1 MTQAAAP
8 KRFAS
13 SRRLRLLLWASVLVV
28 LAGIGTFLGTHFSNT
43 AEVALKNATG
53 PTIPDP
59 IAQKN
64 IPFPEDAWR
73 VAREFAF
80 TAVARKHL
88 AESYA
93 ITHPTLRSGFTLR
106 QWKTGTLPNIVAF
119 PTAQI
124 VKYNWKDTNYAYSRE
139 AMVNVILVPT
149 KSSHER
155 LATAQIGL
163 RKVGNGSHA
172 RWLVDYFSTLTGP
185 WVPHP

>member
-1 MTQAAAP
+1 MTHPAAP

-13 SRRLRLLLWASVLVV
+13 PRRLRLLVWVSVLVLV
-28 LAGIGTFLGTHFSNT
+28 AGIGTVLGTHFSNT
-43 AEVALKNATG
+43 AEATPRNPTG
-53 PTIPDP
+53 PTIPAP
-59 IAQKN
+59 IAQKD

-88 AESYA
+88 VESYT
-93 ITHPTLRSGFTLR
+93 ITHPTLRSGFTLK
-106 QWKTGTLPNIVAF
+106 QWKTGTLPNIVFF

-124 VKYNWKDTNYAYSRE
+124 VKYNWKNSNYAYPRE

-149 KSSHER
+149 KSSHEK

-163 RKVGNGSHA
+163 RKVGKGSHA
-172 RWLVDYFSTLTGP
+172 RWLVDYFSTLSGP
-185 WVPHP
+185 PLPHP

>member
-1 MTQAAAP
+1 MTHPAAP

-13 SRRLRLLLWASVLVV
+13 SRRLRLLLWVSGLAVV
-28 LAGIGTFLGTHFSNT
+28 AGIGTFLGTRVSNT
-43 AEVALKNATG
+43 AEVAPKNATG
-53 PTIPDP
+53 PAIP
-59 IAQKN
+59 AATSQKD
-64 IPFPEDAWR
+64 IPFPDDAWR
-73 VAREFAF
+73 VARKFAF

-88 AESYA
+88 AESYG
-93 ITHPTLRSGFTLR
+93 ITHPTLRSGFTLK

-124 VKYNWKDTNYAYSRE
+124 VKYNWKDTNYAYPRE

-149 KSSHER
+149 KSSHEK

-163 RKVGNGSHA
+163 RKVGKGSHA
-172 RWLVDYFSTLTGP
+172 RWLVDYFSTLSGP